1 MIFSM
6 IIWLVIIVS
15 LIYLLVRKIIKEEN
29 EDYENRDN

>member
-1 MIFSM
+1 MFFS
-6 IIWLVIIVS
+6 IVIWLVIIAS